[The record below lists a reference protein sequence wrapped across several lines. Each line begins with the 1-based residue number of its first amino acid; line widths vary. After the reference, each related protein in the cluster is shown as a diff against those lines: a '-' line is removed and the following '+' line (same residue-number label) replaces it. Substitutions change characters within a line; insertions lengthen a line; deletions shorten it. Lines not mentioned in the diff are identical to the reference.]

1 VRTQSVT
8 SLLGMQGSAITRI
21 ELTRREGRSS
31 VIVHLGR
38 ACRGYQCAAVP
49 ERKKEK
55 SFLDSFDA
63 RTLGNPQASPP
74 SSLRGRDK

>member
-1 VRTQSVT
+1 
-8 SLLGMQGSAITRI
+8 MQGSAITRI

-63 RTLGNPQASPP
+63 RTLGNPQAAPP
-74 SSLRGRDK
+74 LKSEREKDMKARSMARH